1 MGSIGSSHHD
11 PQLAASASSNEA
23 ADMITLDCS
32 KLHGSAAERG
42 EALRQLDHALQT
54 YGFIYLA
61 NHGMPAEVY
70 DHALEWITR
79 PNPKKLTNRLH
90 SKRFFALDAATK
102 NLIPRPASDAL
113 EDHLGYAEYGVGHI
127 SQLVF
132 DEAAVEAHRRAS
144 PDHKETLEV
153 GNPADPKNRWLPE
166 SVLPGFR
173 AFYARFWAA
182 CNEVEAA
189 LRRALCDILAI
200 EPDRLCRMQSQRFG
214 HISFLHYPQMVLQ
227 SAAATTAAGQA
238 PRRLNAHTDYGGL
251 TLVFQDHVGGL
262 EVHDGA
268 VFRPVAPKPGTI
280 VVNVGDMLERQSNGR
295 WKSALHQVV
304 GPREE
309 TLGLGEP
316 AAAAAAARSDAGKL
330 VFDRYSIAY
339 TGAVDP
345 EVMIETLPGCD
356 VPGKWRP
363 SMADWDQEKPV
374 TSYEWLTKRVAAEYH
389 QG

>member
-32 KLHGSAAERG
+32 KLWGSAAERR
-42 EALRQLDHALQT
+42 EALEQLDHALQT

-61 NHGMPAEVY
+61 NHGMPEEVY
-70 DHALEWITR
+70 DNALKW
-79 PNPKKLTNRLH
+79 
-90 SKRFFALDAATK
+90 SKRFFHLDAATK

-132 DEAAVEAHRRAS
+132 DEAAVEAHRIAS

-166 SVLPGFR
+166 PRFPGFR
-173 AFYARFWAA
+173 AFYARFWDA
-182 CNEVEAA
+182 CNAVEAA

-200 EPDRLCRMQSQRFG
+200 ETDTLCRMQSQRFG
-214 HISFLHYPQMVLQ
+214 HVSFLHYPQMVLQ
-227 SAAATTAAGQA
+227 SASATATAPAGQEA
-238 PRRLNAHTDYGGL
+238 RRLNAHTDYGGL

-309 TLGLGEP
+309 TLG
-316 AAAAAAARSDAGKL
+316 ARSDKGKL